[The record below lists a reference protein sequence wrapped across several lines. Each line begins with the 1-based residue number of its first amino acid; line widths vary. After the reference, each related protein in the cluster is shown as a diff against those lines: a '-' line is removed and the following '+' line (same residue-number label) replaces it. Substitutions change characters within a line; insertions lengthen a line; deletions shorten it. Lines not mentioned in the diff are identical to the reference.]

1 VAILGFSFTAKDD
14 GLGKQLQG
22 FRDDFKSLGK
32 EILSLQRFQTFLSA
46 LSFEKLDA
54 LNDKMHSIT
63 TSGMNLTSSLDAR
76 FQQMDISSRK
86 MGVGLGKSFKDIQKF
101 SKANTQLSMAL
112 GISAEEAGK
121 ANAAFDYLDKTSGS
135 FNETVADAFKDL
147 GLSTAKDV
155 AKFADAMQ
163 IDPYEFT
170 YGLTQMQKQLGLT
183 KEGVTG
189 ILGSLQQ
196 YGAETG
202 DVAGAIKKMAGL
214 QEHLAKAQ
222 SVFKLDAKGV
232 QTYAQGITSLGLAF
246 QRGGVAD
253 GFAMSQELSEKIV
266 QAGGDFSK
274 MISGVGNLPDM
285 ITKLGVTG
293 LNTDKIFASMQQG
306 PAAFAGEIAKMAEA
320 ARAQGKD
327 IGPAMTFIKNQLS
340 DTLGEGFI
348 TELTRIA
355 GNDKVRKTFLTA
367 LDPKAIEAGAANGV
381 KALGEVKKA
390 FRDSRTTAEL
400 FDQQVELFENR
411 FRGLGKR
418 TDAQFLKDSQKGF
431 NDFGNVLAHVS
442 KEGGPMGTLVQ
453 KMAEVQKFGATALLP
468 PDMAA
473 QVTAFGSAAEKLAG
487 PLAKLKSLGLLSP
500 LGALAAIVAV
510 LGSRF
515 ISLYSQTKD
524 AGKALELLGLEV
536 LNFVKV
542 TLPNKIKAGVK
553 FVADAARRLLVG
565 GFGLGAQGARNA
577 GIGMEIVK
585 AIFDGIKSAWNF
597 VIEGMKGLWAGLTGG
612 MIDPSNDAQAIGG
625 ALGMMLRK
633 AFDVA
638 KTFIVGYL
646 RQWWANMTAIATDP
660 SKTLGQKIGEG
671 IKESLPLAIGGGLIA
686 LSPIGGVLAKSFKL
700 VLDVVLLLYRVF
712 GGFIRFLPTLWSG
725 LSTLWTVLETVWTIF
740 EAIVGA
746 VTGTTGAIATLLAV
760 VVALTI
766 GFLYFPNATQAA
778 VDAVAAFAKGLGKY
792 IGIALTYIAEIALA
806 IAFLPLTLLYF
817 GADIISGLF
826 DLMGSLI
833 GWVGKL
839 GPALASAINGLLKI
853 VENLIVG
860 ALLGIRDTLAQQFP
874 TLAGPIIAI
883 FDAIIAVYQTMMG
896 VIRGGVA
903 VIGEVI
909 ATVGYFFER
918 LFGTLS
924 LLAQVIWKY
933 LTDALSAAVGFV
945 TGAFSSVGTF
955 FTDLW
960 ASIYAAGQP
969 FFDWI
974 AGAFRW
980 LYDNVIKPI
989 GSAISQFYDMMVT
1002 NLSDTIQTMKDA
1014 FGSLRNLIGGLFDN
1028 IDAKLR
1034 SILGRPAAPAAPATP
1049 AATPAPAAPA
1059 AVAPVVAAA
1068 APTAAT
1074 PAAAMPT
1081 MPAPARP
1088 AGRGGRRGAAMP
1100 TPVALPAAAMPTA
1113 GGAGGGPGA
1122 AVAPFTLALPGA
1134 AGAAPVA
1141 GAGAGPAVGPGRLL
1155 GGAPLTP
1162 PAGLTGAPSPA
1173 LPAGGDITALVD
1185 ATNNPAWVRPL
1196 GSMLE
1201 TMHSETL
1208 AALRAI
1214 GGGGRAP
1221 GSPAPIGRTG
1231 AAIPSAPGP

>member
-1 VAILGFSFTAKDD
+1 MAILGFSFTARDD

-63 TSGMNLTSSLDAR
+63 TSGMNLTSTLDAQ

-86 MGVGLGKSFKDIQKF
+86 MGTGLGKTGKELQKF

-112 GISAEEAGK
+112 GISADEAGK
-121 ANAAFDYLDKTSGS
+121 ANAAFEYLDKGS
-135 FNETVADAFKDL
+135 ANFNETVSAAFKDL

-170 YGLTQMQKQLGLT
+170 YGLSQMQKQLGLT

-202 DVAGAIKKMAGL
+202 DVAGALKKMTGL

-246 QRGGVAD
+246 QKGGVAD

-320 ARAQGKD
+320 ARQQGKD

-340 DTLGEGFI
+340 DTLGEGFV

-355 GNDKVRKTFLTA
+355 GNDEVRKTFISA
-367 LDPKAIEAGAANGV
+367 LDPKTIADGAAKGV
-381 KALGEVKKA
+381 KALGEVKTA
-390 FRDSRTTAEL
+390 FRDSRTAAEL
-400 FDQQVELFENR
+400 FDLQANTFEQR
-411 FRGLGKR
+411 FRNLGSM
-418 TDAQFLKDSQKGF
+418 TTGDFLKNSQEGF
-431 NDFGNVLAHVS
+431 NEFGTVLEHVS
-442 KEGGPMGTLVQ
+442 KEGGPMGMLVQ
-453 KMAEVQKFGATALLP
+453 KMADVQKFGATALLP
-468 PDMAA
+468 PSMAA

-487 PLAKLKSLGLLSP
+487 PLAKLKALGLLSP

-515 ISLYSQTKD
+515 ISLYSETKD

-542 TLPNKIKAGVK
+542 TLPKKIKAGVK
-553 FVADAARRLLVG
+553 FVADAARKLLVG
-565 GFGLGAQGARNA
+565 GFGLGAQGAKNA

-585 AIFDGIKSAWNF
+585 AIFDGIKSAWDF
-597 VIEGMKGLWAGLTGG
+597 VIEGVKGLWAGLTGG
-612 MIDPSNDAQAIGG
+612 MIDTNNDAQAIGG
-625 ALGMMLRK
+625 ALGTMIRK
-633 AFDVA
+633 AFVIA
-638 KTFIVGYL
+638 KDAVVGYL
-646 RQWWANMTAIATDP
+646 KTWWSNMTKIATDP
-660 SKTLGQKIGEG
+660 SKTVGEKIGAG
-671 IKESLPLAIGGGLIA
+671 IKESLPLALGAGLIA
-686 LSPIGGVLAKSFKL
+686 ISPIGGVLAKSLKL
-700 VLDVVLLLYRVF
+700 VFDAGMLIYRVF
-712 GGFIRFLPTLWSG
+712 SALISVLPTLWSG
-725 LSTLWTVLETVWTIF
+725 LSTLWSILQTVWTGF
-740 EAIVGA
+740 ETVVAF
-746 VTGTTGAIATLLAV
+746 VTGTTGAIATLIAV
-760 VVALTI
+760 VVALTL
-766 GFLYFPNATQAA
+766 GFMYFPDATQAA
-778 VDAVAAFAKGLGKY
+778 VDAVAGFAKSLGKY
-792 IGIALTYIAEIALA
+792 LGIALTYIAEVALA
-806 IAFLPLTLLYF
+806 IALWPVTLLYF
-817 GADIISGLF
+817 AGDLVSGLF
-826 DLMGSLI
+826 DLLGGII
-833 GWVGKL
+833 GWIGKL

-853 VENLIVG
+853 VENLITG
-860 ALLGIRDTLAQQFP
+860 ALIGIRDTLAQQFP
-874 TLAGPIIAI
+874 TLAGPIIAV
-883 FDAIIAVYQTMMG
+883 FDGIIAAWQFVVGTLQY
-896 VIRGGVA
+896 GVA

-909 ATVGYFFER
+909 ATVGYLFER
-918 LFGTLS
+918 IFGTLS
-924 LLAQVIWKY
+924 LLVQVIWKY
-933 LTDALSAAVGFV
+933 LTDALSTVVGWV
-945 TGAFSSVGTF
+945 TSVFSAVGTF

-960 ASIYAAGQP
+960 ASIYAAGKP
-969 FFDWI
+969 FFDWV
-974 AGAFRW
+974 ASAFGW

-989 GSAISQFYDMMVT
+989 GSAISQFYDMVVT
-1002 NLSDTIQTMKDA
+1002 NLSDTIQKMKDA

-1034 SILGRPAAPAAPATP
+1034 SILGKPAAPTAPTPVVAAVPAMAAAQTPATAAPAVVVAGT
-1049 AATPAPAAPA
+1049 TPAPAA
-1059 AVAPVVAAA
+1059 AV
-1068 APTAAT
+1068 T
-1074 PAAAMPT
+1074 PAKGGKGFKMPKLAGMPT
-1081 MPAPARP
+1081 
-1088 AGRGGRRGAAMP
+1088 GGA
-1100 TPVALPAAAMPTA
+1100 A
-1113 GGAGGGPGA
+1113 GGAT
-1122 AVAPFTLALPGA
+1122 APFTLKLPGA
-1134 AGAAPVA
+1134 SGAAPSAGGAAAPVTGTGAVLGKASMLPTVGMA
-1141 GAGAGPAVGPGRLL
+1141 GAPA
-1155 GGAPLTP
+1155 T
-1162 PAGLTGAPSPA
+1162 A
-1173 LPAGGDITALVD
+1173 LPAGGDMTALVD
-1185 ATNNPAWVRPL
+1185 ATNNPSWVRPFAEGL
-1196 GSMLE
+1196 QV
-1201 TMHSETL
+1201 MHTETL
-1208 AALRAI
+1208 AELRNIAR
-1214 GGGGRAP
+1214 GGSGARPAGAP
-1221 GSPAPIGRTG
+1221 AQIGRTG